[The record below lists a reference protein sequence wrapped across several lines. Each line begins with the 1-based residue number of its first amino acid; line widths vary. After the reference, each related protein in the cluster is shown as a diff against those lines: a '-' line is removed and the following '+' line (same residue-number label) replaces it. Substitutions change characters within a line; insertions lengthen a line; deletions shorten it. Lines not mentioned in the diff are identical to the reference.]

1 MIHASL
7 QAFSS
12 HCARQPLG
20 KGPFAIVIAED
31 ATELAST
38 LDHLT
43 HLGFRRIFLLAPDD
57 VDLPDHL
64 ADPDLI
70 DVIRHPT
77 RRPGTAQAAVNMLI
91 RLVPGQWL
99 HYCYNAEY
107 LFFPFCEQRR
117 VGEAIAFVTEER
129 RNSVLGYVVD
139 LYAEDLS
146 HHPNAVSLESAHLD
160 SSGYYAETRRTTDD
174 DVLDRQLN
182 FFGGLR
188 WRFEEHVPEAKR
200 RIDRPA
206 LFQAVEGLQLR
217 EDNTLS
223 IEEMN
228 TYSCPWH
235 HSLSAAICSFRVAKA
250 LRTNPGS
257 RHDIDNFRWHKS
269 TRFYWSSRQLME
281 LGLME
286 PGQWF

>member
-1 MIHASL
+1 MNHPSL
-7 QAFSS
+7 DHFRSQAT
-12 HCARQPLG
+12 RTPLG
-20 KGPFAIVIAED
+20 KGPFAMVIAED

-43 HLGFRRIFLLAPDD
+43 HLGFRRIFLLLPED
-57 VDLPDHL
+57 VDLPESL
-64 ADPDLI
+64 ADPDII
-70 DVIRHPT
+70 DTIRHPT
-77 RRPGTAQAAVNMLI
+77 RQPGTVQAAVNALI
-91 RLVPGQWL
+91 RLVPGEWI
-99 HYCYNAEY
+99 HYCFNAEY

-117 VGEAIAFVTEER
+117 VGEALAFVMEER

-139 LYAEDLS
+139 LYAEDLT
-146 HHPNAVSLESAHLD
+146 HCPNAVSLESAHLD
-160 SSGYYAETRRTTDD
+160 SSGYYAETRRNADD
-174 DVLDRQLN
+174 DVLERQLN
-182 FFGGLR
+182 FYGGLR

-206 LFQAVEGLQLR
+206 LFQAVEGLTLR

-235 HSLSAAICSFRVAKA
+235 HSMSAAICSFRVAKA

-257 RHDIDNFRWHKS
+257 RHDVDSFRWHKS

>member
-1 MIHASL
+1 MIHSSL
-7 QAFSS
+7 PAFAA
-12 HCARQPLG
+12 HARRQPLG

-38 LDHLT
+38 LDHVT
-43 HLGFRRIFLLAPDD
+43 HLGFRRIFLLASAD
-57 VDLPDHL
+57 VDLPTGIS
-64 ADPDLI
+64 DPDI
-70 DVIRHPT
+70 IEVIRHPT
-77 RRPGTAQAAVNMLI
+77 RQPGTAEAAVNTLI
-91 RLVPGQWL
+91 PLVQGEWI

-117 VGEAIAFVTEER
+117 VGEAIAFVVEER
-129 RNSVLGYVVD
+129 RNSVLGYTVD
-139 LYAEDLS
+139 LYAEDLTR
-146 HHPNAVSLESAHLD
+146 HPDAVSLETAHLD
-160 SSGYYAETRRTTDD
+160 GSGYYADTRRNDAG

-182 FFGGLR
+182 FYGGLR
-188 WRFEEHVPEAKR
+188 WRFEEHVPQSKR

-206 LFQAVEGLQLR
+206 LFRAVEGLSLR
-217 EDNTLS
+217 EGNTLS
-223 IEEMN
+223 VEEMN
-228 TYSCPWH
+228 TYACPWH

-257 RHDIDNFRWHKS
+257 RHDVDNFRWHKS
-269 TRFYWSSRQLME
+269 TRFYWSSRQLMD